1 MQNKVKIFCCCV
13 MLIGALL
20 IEVMS
25 IVGRQHD
32 PLRQGVAIFAGIL
45 AVSLLRA
52 EFRKPVAR
60 GG

>member
-1 MQNKVKIFCCCV
+1 